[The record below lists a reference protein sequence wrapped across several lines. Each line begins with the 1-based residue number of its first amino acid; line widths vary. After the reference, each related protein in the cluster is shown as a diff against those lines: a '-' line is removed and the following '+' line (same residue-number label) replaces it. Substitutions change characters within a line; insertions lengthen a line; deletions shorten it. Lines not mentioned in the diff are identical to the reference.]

1 MDIST
6 KVTVICQLWIN
17 ESILF
22 LSKIL
27 WGDGMMIEV
36 MIGMILGRW
45 SFEQLMIHTTRTKV
59 GWF

>member
-1 MDIST
+1 
-6 KVTVICQLWIN
+6 
-17 ESILF
+17 
-22 LSKIL
+22 
-27 WGDGMMIEV
+27 MMIEV